1 MAYDELVDHLQTEP
15 PELSVA
21 AFPDGSVDTYYR
33 ALDGDE
39 RVETRTEFCSVL
51 ARDRDS
57 IRLRRR
63 QQATGGQSVNMAKQA
78 HALYDEVTLAGH
90 LDDPVFADLPFTT
103 VSLGEPATVSILL
116 FDDGDLMLAEESQ
129 DIREWGVE
137 DLRAAARKLVPGFE
151 GEETD
156 EDPLTTLVD
165 VDLLCSANW
174 NAFHGLVETFEAI
187 ADARAATRADD
198 TEDTNENGVFVFDP
212 GALGGLSDE
221 RLRTLLDG
229 LGVLEPTFR
238 TVLAAN
244 DVEIEG
250 LAAVAGAEDGDCE
263 TQLAHIR
270 DEAGISGVVAHMENR
285 AVAATDDGIVEVA
298 NLDTSRVATVTG
310 AGDRFTAGMGHG
322 LAAGWGW
329 GPSLAL
335 GNTCASYHVV
345 HGETIPREGVADYV
359 ERHEATF

>member
-1 MAYDELVDHLQTEP
+1 MAYDELGERLQAEP
-15 PELSVA
+15 RELSVA

-57 IRLRRR
+57 LRLRRR

-78 HALYDEVTLAGH
+78 HALHDEVTLAGH

-137 DLRAAARKLVPGFE
+137 DLRSAARKLEPGTGRDE
-151 GEETD
+151 AAD
-156 EDPLTTLVD
+156 EDPLAALVD
-165 VDLLCSANW
+165 ADLVCSANW

-187 ADARAATRADD
+187 ADAAAGGGGESRGKS
-198 TEDTNENGVFVFDP
+198 ERGVFVFDP
-212 GALGGLSDE
+212 GALGGLADE

-229 LGVLEPTFR
+229 LDVLEPAFR
-238 TVLAAN
+238 TVLTAN
-244 DVEIEG
+244 DVEIEA
-250 LAAVAGAEDGDCE
+250 LAEIAGVENGDRE
-263 TQLAHIR
+263 AQLTRIL
-270 DEAGISGVVAHMENR
+270 DEAGISGAVAHMESR
-285 AVAATDDGIVEVA
+285 AVAATEEGIVEVA

-322 LAAGWGW
+322 LAAGWDW
-329 GPSLAL
+329 DTALAL

-345 HGETIPREGVADYV
+345 HGETIPREAIADYA
-359 ERHEATF
+359 ERHETTF